1 MKSFTENKEVVK
13 LAAIPPALA
22 KLAGNRDAITTPEF
36 AQVISASQQT
46 LRKNYCLT
54 GHAYGIKPI
63 KIGNRLL
70 WSVEKIAQM
79 LTGGAT

>member
-1 MKSFTENKEVVK
+1 MKSFIEKKEGIEFTT
-13 LAAIPPALA
+13 IPPALA

-36 AQVISASQQT
+36 AQVISAKQQT

-79 LTGGAT
+79 LSRGC